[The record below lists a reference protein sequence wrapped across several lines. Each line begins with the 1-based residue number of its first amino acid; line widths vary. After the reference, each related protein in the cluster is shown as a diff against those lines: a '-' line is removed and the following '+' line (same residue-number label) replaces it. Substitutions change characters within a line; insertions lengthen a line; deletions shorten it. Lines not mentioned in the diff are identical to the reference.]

1 MSIVTGEK
9 REMAQP
15 LLGRVAAVTGAAHGI
30 GLAIAERLAVD
41 GAAVVLTDID
51 EPALDKA
58 VARITDRGLQ
68 AVGVICDVRRPDQT
82 DRFVAT
88 AERIFGG
95 LDILVNNAGL
105 ISGSSTHTMTDREWD
120 LVLDVVLRGTF
131 NCVRSASRLLL
142 AQESGRIPY
151 HRKVI
156 TISSIAGVHGG
167 STVNYS
173 AAKAGQIGLSKAL
186 AREWAPH
193 QINVNVIAP
202 GRIGDTLIG
211 VPRDEAGRAIDPP
224 ERAQRLLPIP
234 IGRTGEP
241 ADVAETAAFLA
252 SPAADYITGQVIEV
266 HGGIEVLSW
275 AR

>member
-1 MSIVTGEK
+1 
-9 REMAQP
+9 
-15 LLGRVAAVTGAAHGI
+15 
-30 GLAIAERLAVD
+30 
-41 GAAVVLTDID
+41 
-51 EPALDKA
+51 
-58 VARITDRGLQ
+58 
-68 AVGVICDVRRPDQT
+68 
-82 DRFVAT
+82 
-88 AERIFGG
+88 
-95 LDILVNNAGL
+95 
-105 ISGSSTHTMTDREWD
+105 MTDAEWD

-142 AQESGRIPY
+142 TQENGRIPY

-224 ERAQRLLPIP
+224 ERAPRLLPIP

>member
-1 MSIVTGEK
+1 MS
-9 REMAQP
+9 QP
-15 LLGRVAAVTGAAHGI
+15 LLDRVAAVTGAAHGI
-30 GLAIAERLAVD
+30 GFAIAERLAVD

-51 EPALDKA
+51 QPALDKA
-58 VARITDRGLQ
+58 IEQLTDRGLR
-68 AVGVICDVRRPDQT
+68 AVGVVCDVRRPGDTDQ
-82 DRFVAT
+82 FVAT
-88 AERIFGG
+88 AERTFSG

-105 ISGSSTHTMTDREWD
+105 IAGSSTHTMTDKEWD
-120 LVLDVVLRGTF
+120 LVLDVILRGTF

-142 AQESGRIPY
+142 PPENGRIPY

-156 TISSIAGVHGG
+156 SISSIAGVHGG

-186 AREWAPH
+186 AREWASH

-211 VPRDEAGRAIDPP
+211 VPRDESGRAIDPP
-224 ERAQRLLPIP
+224 ERPQRILPIP
-234 IGRTGEP
+234 IGRTGVP

>member
-1 MSIVTGEK
+1 MS
-9 REMAQP
+9 QP
-15 LLGRVAAVTGAAHGI
+15 LLDRVAAITGAAHGI
-30 GLAIAERLAVD
+30 GFAIAERLGAD

-51 EPALDKA
+51 QPALDKS
-58 VARITDRGLQ
+58 VGQLTDRGLQ
-68 AVGVICDVRRPDQT
+68 AVGVVCDVRRPDDT
-82 DRFVAT
+82 DLFIAT
-88 AERIFGG
+88 AERTFGG

-105 ISGSSTHTMTDREWD
+105 IAGSSTHTMTDGEWD
-120 LVLDVVLRGTF
+120 LVLDVILRGTF

-142 AQESGRIPY
+142 PPESARITH

-156 TISSIAGVHGG
+156 SISSIAGVHGG

-211 VPRDEAGRAIDPP
+211 VPRDESGRAADVP
-224 ERAQRLLPIP
+224 ERPGRLLPIP
-234 IGRTGEP
+234 IGRTGVP
-241 ADVAETAAFLA
+241 ADIAETAAFLA

-275 AR
+275 VR